1 MTTARRTTRR
11 RLARAGAATLLAGA
25 VVLTSGC
32 GTRTPIAEIVAAEG
46 RAPATT
52 GVEGGVP
59 TDPGAVAAPG
69 AVDPGVPDPGATTD
83 TGTAP
88 GGTAPGAG
96 TATTAPGAKP
106 AAGAGAK
113 PAAAAGGGAT
123 TQSQTCTKVLE
134 PIRIGQV
141 GGWTGIVGN
150 ILSPTRLAMQ
160 VWVKDIN
167 ARGGIACH
175 PVQLFQADDGSDPS
189 RSSAAVQDLVQN
201 KKVVALVGSQA
212 PVSISGF
219 AAKVNQLK
227 IPAVGGDLINFEW
240 NRTPYMFPQGGDLDG
255 DVLGAIKVQAD
266 RGFKK
271 VATIYCVEAK
281 PCTDAVGVIDRG
293 KDKIGIQEVYKT
305 QVSITSTD
313 YSAQCQAAKNAGAD
327 QLLLAIDASA
337 ISRLVRSCKAL
348 NYTPAISTSPIAVG
362 GSVTS
367 DKNVQELTLAVGS
380 ATAPWTEKSTPAQKR
395 YHEAFARYA
404 PGVTPDGAS
413 NVAWV
418 SGELFAKALSNL
430 GAEAAGP
437 ITSEL
442 VLKGL
447 GTIKKDNLG
456 GLTIPLTF
464 KYGQDSAGPYPC
476 WFPVLLTI
484 KGWQAPQGNKATCL

>member
-1 MTTARRTTRR
+1 MTTPRR
-11 RLARAGAATLLAGA
+11 RLARGGA
-25 VVLTSGC
+25 VVVLAAVLAGGC
-32 GTRTPIAEIVAAEG
+32 GSRTPMAEIVAAEG
-46 RAPATT
+46 SQPAAAPATET
-52 GVEGGVP
+52 GTGLG
-59 TDPGAVAAPG
+59 TTGALDPAAAPG
-69 AVDPGVPDPGATTD
+69 APAAAPAGNGAAEPAAP
-83 TGTAP
+83 TGPVASAAP
-88 GGTAPGAG
+88 GGTKPNGAG
-96 TATTAPGAKP
+96 TKSTGNTGAAAQP
-106 AAGAGAK
+106 AA
-113 PAAAAGGGAT
+113 
-123 TQSQTCTKVLE
+123 CTKSLE

-160 VWVKDIN
+160 VWVKDVN

-189 RSSAAVQDLVQN
+189 RSAAAVQDLVQN
-201 KKVVALVGSQA
+201 KKVVALVGNQA

-227 IPAVGGDLINFEW
+227 IPAVGGDLINYEW

-266 RGFKK
+266 RGFTK

-281 PCTDAVGVIDRG
+281 PCTDAVDVINRG
-293 KDKIGIQEVYKT
+293 KDKIGITEVYKT

-313 YSAQCQAAKNAGAD
+313 YSAQCQAAKNAGAN

-348 NYTPAISTSPIAVG
+348 NYSPAISTSPIAVG
-362 GSVTS
+362 GSVTN
-367 DKNVQELTLAVGS
+367 DENVQDVTLAVGS
-380 ATAPWTEKSTPAQKR
+380 ATAPWTETSTPAQKR

-404 PGVTPDGAS
+404 PGVAPDGAS

-418 SGELFAKALSNL
+418 SGELLAKAIANL
-430 GAEAAGP
+430 GAEANAP
-437 ITSEL
+437 ITTEL

-447 GTIKKDNLG
+447 GSIKNDNLG

-464 KYGQDSAGPYPC
+464 KPGQDGAGAYPC
-476 WFPVLLTI
+476 WFPVLLTT
-484 KGWQAPQGNKATCL
+484 KGWQAPQGNKPTCL